1 VALSGTERHSVPL
14 SAAQCRSVA
23 LSAAQCRSVALSAAQ
38 CRSVAL
44 SARAAP
50 SVRIA
55 RRFCRVVP
63 LKPMVPKAPSDHC
76 LLSLTSPVE
85 RFEFQARNGKV
96 YGILRKRCPN
106 TVKTKLFQG
115 GRKSLG
121 KAGEPHAVRRSLS
134 GHSCQTRRQKPMV
147 CATFSI
153 VFLDF
158 GALNG
163 AAPECPSWA
172 LSGTERH

>member
-1 VALSGTERHSVPL
+1 MKCLFAEFLENRDFIWENKYFL
-14 SAAQCRSVA
+14 
-23 LSAAQCRSVALSAAQ
+23 
-38 CRSVAL
+38 
-44 SARAAP
+44 ARGLTAAAP
-50 SVRIA
+50 NRLYYYFHQIEK
-55 RRFCRVVP
+55 R
-63 LKPMVPKAPSDHC
+63 
-76 LLSLTSPVE
+76 PVE